1 MSDFRPTEPIGPA
14 DQPWAVWL
22 TASDQVLERPTRD
35 AALATAA
42 ARNNAFA
49 QQVTPPAGPAHYAVV
64 LHHGVTWPG
73 EEAGPGARV
82 SPDTRKVHIQFA
94 DLLREQIRAGQ
105 LAPGAVL
112 PPQRDLA
119 ATYRVGLK
127 TVQRGQELLQA
138 EGLLSRSGRR
148 VLVTSRPVAAA
159 VPAQSLPGL
168 DLAPIQ
174 PAAEPDT
181 AAASHFGT
189 AAYRRLAQRL
199 AELVDAGAYPAGAEF
214 PTAGSLAQHHGY
226 TVTSARQAVRSLK
239 DLGVLTDGPGGVTV
253 VAHSAGTARPS
264 AGQHPD
270 GDTTAVISARTQT

>member
-1 MSDFRPTEPIGPA
+1 MPEFTEPIGPA

-49 QQVTPPAGPAHYAVV
+49 QQAPPPAGPTPYAVV
-64 LHHGVTWPG
+64 LHHGVAWRG

-82 SPDTRKVHIQFA
+82 SPDTRKVHVQFA
-94 DLLREQIRAGQ
+94 DLLREQIGAGL
-105 LAPGAVL
+105 LAPGAIL
-112 PPQRDLA
+112 PAQRDLA

-138 EGLLSRSGRR
+138 EGLLARSGRR
-148 VLVTSRPVAAA
+148 VLVTSPPTAAA

-168 DLAPIQ
+168 DLVPIQ
-174 PAAEPDT
+174 PAAETDT
-181 AAASHFGT
+181 SAGSHFGT

-199 AELVDAGAYPAGAEF
+199 AQLIDAGAYPAGAEF
-214 PTAGSLAQHHGY
+214 PTAGSLAQQHGY

-239 DLGVLTDGPGGVTV
+239 DLGVLADGPGGVTV
-253 VAHSAGTARPS
+253 VAHSAGAGLPPANQNS
-264 AGQHPD
+264 A
-270 GDTTAVISARTQT
+270 GDTTAVISAPTPT